1 MHGKHFPIAKLS
13 EDILRCTELEYHGM
27 ANIVFP
33 KPMAGNGS
41 IKIKYL
47 AWMIKQNTFRKHGS
61 FLKV

>member
-13 EDILRCTELEYHGM
+13 EELLHCIESEYHGM
-27 ANIVFP
+27 ASIVFP
-33 KPMAGNGS
+33 KPTLGNGS

-47 AWMIKQNTFRKHGS
+47 TWMIKQNTFRKHGS